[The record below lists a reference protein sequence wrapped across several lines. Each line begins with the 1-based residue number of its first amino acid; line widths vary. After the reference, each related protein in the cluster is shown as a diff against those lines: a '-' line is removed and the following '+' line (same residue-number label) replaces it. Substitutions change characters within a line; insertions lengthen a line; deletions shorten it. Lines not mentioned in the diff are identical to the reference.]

1 MSGPVAIRET
11 IMQGIFDRIRTSC
24 GSTFAFYSRKFI
36 TWVDLGQMITTPAPD
51 RDPRQMPRAPA
62 LFLYDGF
69 GFGDSGRQTWVQ
81 GARGQPAKRSMTPRV
96 VIYGW
101 RDSRGDPV
109 LNTVSPAGASN
120 GPGASYFYPLIEA
133 VENAMDPEPNLAG
146 FDSVAGS
153 MTLNGIITF
162 AWIEGS
168 AEIVPGDI
176 DPVGLGMA
184 TVPLRIV
191 IP

>member
-1 MSGPVAIRET
+1 MASGIQIEVDGKVIAEYARLPNALRAQLRHDLPDITREIKAAVA
-11 IMQGIFDRIRTSC
+11 
-24 GSTFAFYSRKFI
+24 AK
-36 TWVDLGQMITTPAPD
+36 LTP
-51 RDPRQMPRAPA
+51 
-62 LFLYDGF
+62 
-69 GFGDSGRQTWVQ
+69 
-81 GARGQPAKRSMTPRV
+81 
-96 VIYGW
+96 
-101 RDSRGDPV
+101 
-109 LNTVSPAGASN
+109 GASN

-153 MTLNGIITF
+153 MTLNGIITV
-162 AWIEGS
+162 AWLEGS